1 MSLLDDANGDDNDN
15 DGVIPYRPFFLCV
28 PFPLSSS
35 PASSLMYGST
45 VPSSAPSRLNVTA
58 TPYAATKMSYC
69 DAVKNK
75 RMPMARYREALRL
88 KMMQM
93 NVIPNVLDSSEEKDD
108 DDDSVASL
116 GELQRVAETVAG
128 DVTET

>member
-1 MSLLDDANGDDNDN
+1 
-15 DGVIPYRPFFLCV
+15 
-28 PFPLSSS
+28 
-35 PASSLMYGST
+35 
-45 VPSSAPSRLNVTA
+45 
-58 TPYAATKMSYC
+58 
-69 DAVKNK
+69 
-75 RMPMARYREALRL
+75 MARYREALRL